1 MAELSDDVA
10 SAARAGDPDAV
21 GTVYTVLSPKV
32 HGYLR
37 ARGVEDPEGLTSEV
51 FLQVI
56 TKLGGLRGGA
66 ADLRTFV
73 FSVAHARAVDDIR
86 RRARRP
92 VSSPYEPELDDRE
105 VSSAEVTAL
114 ADADGRHVR
123 EVLDQLSE
131 EQRAVITL
139 RVLGDLTL
147 EQTADVVGKSV
158 GAVKQLQ
165 RRGLLELRALVERGE
180 VAL

>member
-1 MAELSDDVA
+1 MAELSDDLV
-10 SAARAGDPDAV
+10 SAARCGDPDAV

-37 ARGVEDPEGLTSEV
+37 ARGCEDPEGLTSEV

-56 TKLGGLRGGA
+56 TKLGRLKGGA
-66 ADLRTFV
+66 AELRTFV
-73 FSVAHARAVDDIR
+73 FSVAHARAVDEIR
-86 RRARRP
+86 RKARRP
-92 VSSPYEPELDDRE
+92 VTSAYEPEFDF
-105 VSSAEVTAL
+105 
-114 ADADGRHVR
+114 R
-123 EVLDQLSE
+123 EVLSAEATAMEEADTQRVRDMLEQLNE
-131 EQRAVITL
+131 EQRAVIAL

-147 EQTADVVGKSV
+147 EQTADVVGKST

-165 RRGLLELRALVERGE
+165 RRGLLQLRALVERGE

>member
-1 MAELSDDVA
+1 MAQLDDDVVA
-10 SAARAGDPDAV
+10 AARAGDPDAV
-21 GTVYTVLSPKV
+21 GAVYSALSPKV
-32 HGYLR
+32 LGYLR
-37 ARGVEDPEGLTSEV
+37 ARGAEDAEGLTNEV

-56 TKLGGLRGGA
+56 TRLPRLRGGCA
-66 ADLRTFV
+66 ELRTFV

-92 VSSPYEPELDDRE
+92 VSSPYEPELDGRA
-105 VSSAEVTAL
+105 VSSAEATAL
-114 ADADGRHVR
+114 AAAGGRHVR
-123 EVLDQLSE
+123 EVLDQLNE